1 MIKKAVITIERKAE
15 VLERIGLSRSTLHN
29 KIQNGLW
36 CPPVS
41 LGARAVG
48 FIKHETDELIS
59 AHINGYSRTQLRQL
73 VSKLVSERK
82 ELLGVRNDS
91 I

>member
-59 AHINGYSRTQLRQL
+59 AHINGYSQVQLRQL

>member
-1 MIKKAVITIERKAE
+1 MIKKAVIIIERKAE

-59 AHINGYSRTQLRQL
+59 AHINGYSQIQLRQL
-73 VSKLVSERK
+73 VHKLVSERK
-82 ELLGVRNDS
+82 ELLGVCIDS

>member
-59 AHINGYSRTQLRQL
+59 AHINGYSQVQLRQL
-73 VSKLVSERK
+73 VDKLVSERK
-82 ELLGVRNDS
+82 ELLGVCNDS

>member
-59 AHINGYSRTQLRQL
+59 AHINGYSQVQLRQL
-73 VSKLVSERK
+73 VDKLVSERK
-82 ELLGVRNDS
+82 ELLGGVQ
-91 I
+91 